1 MSDFVIKPAS
11 RQGINPLI
19 GLYGESGTGKTYSG
33 LLLARG
39 LAGPSGKIV
48 MIDTESG
55 RGSLYADVLPGGYEV
70 IELTEPFAP
79 ARYIQALQAA
89 EKSGARVVMIDS
101 ASHEWE
107 NIGGVLDQ
115 AAENEHRSGK
125 PGLHCWKQPKFEHAK
140 FVSALLRATVPVIVC
155 LRAKFKSRQGKN
167 AQGKTE
173 IVKDD
178 HPSPIQAE
186 DFIFEMT
193 AHAEILPDHSLRL
206 TKWSH
211 PALKEAFPVKSPITI
226 QTGEAVG
233 RWCAGGATPK
243 PATAKQP
250 ESIAQVADLKQ
261 QIWNLTMEV
270 HHKSKTALEQ
280 HLWDENY
287 MADTEN
293 WKELPAS
300 RLVEILERLKLKTK
314 FANA

>member
-1 MSDFVIKPAS
+1 MSDFTIKPAS
-11 RQGINPLI
+11 RQCINPLI

-39 LAGPSGKIV
+39 LAGPSGKII

-70 IELTEPFAP
+70 IELPEPFSP
-79 ARYIQALQAA
+79 SRYIQALQTA
-89 EKSGARVVMIDS
+89 EKSSARVVMIDS

-115 AAENEHRSGK
+115 AAEREAKSGK
-125 PGLHCWKQPKFEHAK
+125 PGLHCWREPKFEHAK
-140 FVSALLRATVPVIVC
+140 FVSAMLRSRVPIIVC

-173 IVKDD
+173 IIKDD

-211 PALKEAFPVKSPITI
+211 PALKEAFPKQGPITI

-233 RWCAGGATPK
+233 RWCAGGATQSPK
-243 PATAKQP
+243 PNPGHTEAG
-250 ESIAQVADLKQ
+250 QVAYLKNE
-261 QIWNLTMEV
+261 IWQKLMHV
-270 HHKSKTALEQ
+270 HQKSVKALQQ

-287 MADTEN
+287 MSDTET

-300 RLVEILERLKLKTK
+300 RLAEILDKLKTRQPVT
-314 FANA
+314 A

>member
-107 NIGGVLDQ
+107 GQEGVLDQ
-115 AAENEHRSGK
+115 AAANEQRSGK

-140 FVSALLRATVPVIVC
+140 FVSALLRSSVPVIVC
-155 LRAKFKSRQGKN
+155 LRAKFKSRQGRN

-211 PALKEAFPVKSPITI
+211 PALKEAFPAKGPITI
-226 QTGEAVG
+226 QTGEAVA
-233 RWCAGGATPK
+233 RWCQGGAAPR
-243 PATAKQP
+243 PAPKQP
-250 ESIAQVADLKQ
+250 ESIAQIADLKK
-261 QIWNLTMEV
+261 QIWDLTMEY
-270 HHKSKTALEQ
+270 HHASKNALNQ
-280 HLWDENY
+280 WLWDENY
-287 MADTEN
+287 MVDTET

-300 RLVEILERLKLKTK
+300 RLAEILDKLKSRQPI
-314 FANA
+314 AA